1 MKKAILVLLG
11 ILIIVTIT
19 GTGLAAQP
27 DPLPD
32 PNQPVQPFAALWSA
46 MGDLADRIT
55 ALESSQGSGVHL
67 GYRELLYS
75 SEDVFRYEST
85 AATDGFVYV
94 GCSNNSYDVVTM
106 AGGAIDEDW
115 FGNGNYAYMEQ
126 IRSVGIA
133 ASDRTWKPEAYAI
146 MPVAQGEAWRV
157 WGYNCEV
164 FSVKWRPLS
173 A

>member
-46 MGDLADRIT
+46 IGDLIDRIT
-55 ALESSQGSGVHL
+55 ALEASQGSGVHL
-67 GYRELLYS
+67 GYRELVYTS
-75 SEDVFRYEST
+75 TDVFRYEST

-94 GCSNNSYDVVTM
+94 ACQNDSYAVVTK
-106 AGGAIDEDW
+106 AGGAIYEDW
-115 FGNGNYAYMEQ
+115 SGGGSYAYMEH

-133 ASDRTWKPEAYAI
+133 ASDRSWKPEAYAI

-157 WGYNCEV
+157 WGENCGS